1 MIRTVKASAVIA
13 LGCTVAGAGLAG
25 CAYDAGAVAKP
36 LASATVRKADKGL
49 LSGTQK
55 IKIDGR
61 SVNVSCSGR
70 LAKGRPVVVLLPGLG
85 DGLDKMAAIQRTLS
99 ESDRVCAY
107 DRLGEGAS
115 DQPDGPQDFSSI
127 GKTLTAV
134 LDRVAGDRPVV
145 LAGHSLGGMIAGR
158 YAPHHRDRVKGLVL
172 LDATSPTS
180 IADITSAIP
189 ESATGQAA
197 ELRTQTLA
205 VERGENP
212 EKLVITDER
221 VRSAGHIPVQVIK
234 HGKPYLAAVPQY
246 GPRLERAWAAGE
258 RKWLALS
265 SRSRLSTATDSEHYI
280 YLDQPEVAVE
290 AIQRITAQAAH
301 HARTAR

>member
-1 MIRTVKASAVIA
+1 MSPPFSKRPIRRAPRIQPATGGDRAAGCPPCEPPAGVHGAVTIRRRRIPSLQRGRDAEAATISSEDIMIRTVKASAVIA

-85 DGLDKMAAIQRTLS
+85 DGLDKMAAIQRPLG

-134 LDRVAGDRPVV
+134 LDRGAGDRPVV

-158 YAPHHRDRVKGLVL
+158 YAPRHRDRVKGLVL
-172 LDATSPTS
+172 LGAASPTK
-180 IADITSAIP
+180 
-189 ESATGQAA
+189 G
-197 ELRTQTLA
+197 
-205 VERGENP
+205 
-212 EKLVITDER
+212 
-221 VRSAGHIPVQVIK
+221 
-234 HGKPYLAAVPQY
+234 
-246 GPRLERAWAAGE
+246 RAPPGI
-258 RKWLALS
+258 
-265 SRSRLSTATDSEHYI
+265 SRSR
-280 YLDQPEVAVE
+280 
-290 AIQRITAQAAH
+290 
-301 HARTAR
+301 

>member
-1 MIRTVKASAVIA
+1 MVA

-25 CAYDAGAVAKP
+25 CAYDAGAVSKP
-36 LASATVRKADKGL
+36 LASVRKADKGL

-55 IKIDGR
+55 IKVNGR

-85 DGLDKMAAIQRTLS
+85 DGLDKMAAIQQTLS
-99 ESDRVCAY
+99 ESNRVCAY

-221 VRSAGHIPVQVIK
+221 VRSAGNVPVQVIK

-246 GPRLERAWAAGE
+246 GPSLEQAWAAGE